1 MVDKFCDYLTKKMC
15 DNNSEITE
23 EKAAEINYGLHI
35 MFGEVPKLFIMAAI
49 AGILG
54 IFKWTI
60 ICFCLMLPYR
70 TYSGG
75 FHLKTHI
82 GCIIGT
88 SIMYTGNAFIS
99 QKFELPITTKII
111 CASILLIFSIIM
123 IYLYAPADTED
134 VPVVSKKERKK
145 RRNISF
151 VIVTIMLVASAIIKH
166 NIISNILLVGV
177 LLQTIS
183 ITRLAYK
190 LTNNKYGYEEY
201 WKNKNK
207 VIKAS

>member
-1 MVDKFCDYLTKKMC
+1 MIDKFCEYLTKKIRNKMP
-15 DNNSEITE
+15 EIDDE
-23 EKAAEINYGLHI
+23 RAEVIQYGLQI
-35 MFGEVPKLFIMAAI
+35 MFGEIPKVFIMAAI
-49 AGILG
+49 AFILG

-60 ICFCLMLPYR
+60 ICFLIMLPYR
-70 TYSGG
+70 MYSGG

-99 QKFELPITTKII
+99 QQFQLPLILKIVF
-111 CASILLIFSIIM
+111 AVGLLIFSLIM
-123 IYLYAPADTED
+123 IYLYAPADTEA
-134 VPVVSKKERKK
+134 VPVVSIKERKK
-145 RRNISF
+145 RKIMSYII
-151 VIVTIMLVASAIIKH
+151 VIVMLSISIFIK
-166 NIISNILLVGV
+166 NSIISNIILVGV

-201 WKNKNK
+201 MKNK
-207 VIKAS
+207 VITTS

>member
-1 MVDKFCDYLTKKMC
+1 MVDKFCDYLTKKIREK
-15 DNNSEITE
+15 SPEIND
-23 EKAAEINYGLHI
+23 EKAEEINYGLHI
-35 MFGEVPKLFIMAAI
+35 MFGEIPKVFIMAAI

-99 QKFELPITTKII
+99 QQFELPYITKII
-111 CASILLIFSIIM
+111 CASVLLIFSIIM
-123 IYLYAPADTED
+123 VYLYAPADTED
-134 VPVVSKKERKK
+134 VPVVSQKEREK

-151 VIVTIMLVASAIIKH
+151 VIVTIMLVASVFIK
-166 NIISNILLVGV
+166 NNSISNIILIGV

-201 WKNKNK
+201 WKNKNE